1 MVGKY
6 KVATLCSST
15 RFMDEFMET
24 QKHLTLERNIVIT
37 IRLFGHS
44 GDDKIW
50 TDGTKETLNDI
61 HKRKINM
68 ADEIFV
74 INVVG
79 LYWQQYQVGKR
90 W

>member
-50 TDGTKETLNDI
+50 PDGTKETLNDI
-61 HKRKINM
+61 KINM

-74 INVVG
+74 INVFG
-79 LYWQQYQVGKR
+79 LYRQQYQVGKR

>member
-37 IRLFGHS
+37 IDCLGTLGMIRS
-44 GDDKIW
+44 GR
-50 TDGTKETLNDI
+50 TEQR
-61 HKRKINM
+61 KR
-68 ADEIFV
+68 
-74 INVVG
+74 
-79 LYWQQYQVGKR
+79 
-90 W
+90 